1 MSEQRDLATERAS
14 GEPYN
19 IEKEKLDGSNTEL
32 TSFYFHQG
40 ANVYVFSYLKEG
52 IRRHTLI
59 DAGDV
64 HYRNHILSL
73 LIKNDVNPAN
83 IERIFITH
91 RHPDHCGLA
100 ALLAKQSGAK
110 ILVHFNFRSFI
121 EGEDMPEGQR
131 WSGFAPSQLREC
143 DIEYMPQPGSH
154 HGKVINGVNFPGLM
168 EPIEIGK
175 SGKLMILTPPE
186 STPTHSSDQIIIL
199 YSPENKPHIDEKG
212 HENLLPTDSIIFAGD
227 LWLMSGPMF
236 HRNANNAAHRRFRL
250 MQKLIPGKKMPWR
263 DAREQDPQAK
273 EALKKGFHLIRV
285 KPGHGGEF
293 IGSSI
298 IPSSLLA
305 DRDLLLALGFAMN
318 AKRSIL
324 KQKEMTPRIAAL
336 REQAYTNFI
345 REILFWADLGYTRGE
360 ISALLT
366 RIYKEQSGGGILAAE
381 DRKQRRVELKATLT
395 RLKDDKAESEELH
408 QLAQS
413 TLSEVKKVT

>member
-1 MSEQRDLATERAS
+1 MSEQRDLVTGSAS

-52 IRRHTLI
+52 IRRHTFI

-73 LIKNDVNPAN
+73 LTKNDINPDN

-100 ALLAKQSGAK
+100 ALLAKESGAK
-110 ILVHFNFRSFI
+110 IFVHSNFRSFI
-121 EGEDMPEGQR
+121 EGEDSPEGQR
-131 WSGFAPSQLREC
+131 WSGFAPSQLKEC
-143 DIEYMPQPGSH
+143 DIEYLPQPGSH
-154 HGKVINGVNFPGLM
+154 HGKVINGVNFPGLI

-212 HENLLPTDSIIFAGD
+212 HERLRPTDSIIFAGD

-236 HRNANNAAHRRFRL
+236 HRNANNAAHRRFHQLQNL
-250 MQKLIPGKKMPWR
+250 MLGKKMPLR

-305 DRDLLLALGFAMN
+305 DRDLLLALGFAMD
-318 AKRSIL
+318 AKKSIL
-324 KQKEMTPRIAAL
+324 RQKELAPRIAAL
-336 REQAYTNFI
+336 REQAYTNFVQ
-345 REILFWADLGYTRGE
+345 EILYWTELGYTTGE
-360 ISALLT
+360 ISALLV
-366 RIYKEQSGGGILAAE
+366 RVYKEQSGGGALAAE

-395 RLKDDKAESEELH
+395 RLNGDKAESEELH
-408 QLAQS
+408 HLAQS
-413 TLSEVKKVT
+413 TLSEFRRIV